1 VTDEVLHRAR
11 DRVRRLEQVRRLRA
25 AAMDQLADV
34 ERELAGLRRVHAAE
48 ERDVDKLDRRTLT
61 SIVAGALG
69 TRDER
74 LAKERAEADL
84 ARLRVEGQDA
94 RLRQLTADLAALD
107 HEMGRLADS
116 PRQYD
121 QALVDAEHTLR
132 AAGDPRAATLTQVAV
147 RIADIVVDLREYRE
161 AQRAGEAA
169 LAAVAAVLKPLG
181 AAQGWSTVD
190 MVGGSFA
197 DLVEHDK
204 LGRAQN
210 AAWYAQQALDRFAR
224 EMADI
229 GADVR
234 PRLPHVDTRWFADV
248 FFDNIITDALKH
260 RRIARTYEE
269 TAKIAR
275 WLQSCIAQ
283 LEQDRAGLASELGRL
298 RGERERLHG
307 LV

>member
-1 VTDEVLHRAR
+1 
-11 DRVRRLEQVRRLRA
+11 
-25 AAMDQLADV
+25 MGQLTDV
-34 ERELAGLRRVHAAE
+34 ERELAELRRVYAAE
-48 ERDVDKLDRRTLT
+48 ERDVDKLERRTLA

-107 HEMGRLADS
+107 HEMGQLVDA

-121 QALVDAEHTLR
+121 QALVDAEAALR
-132 AAGDPRAATLTQVAV
+132 AAGDPRTAPLTQVAV

-169 LAAVAAVLKPLG
+169 LAAVAAVLRPLG
-181 AAQGWSTVD
+181 AAQGWSTAD
-190 MVGGSFA
+190 LFGASFA

-210 AAWYAQQALDRFAR
+210 AAWHAQQALDRFAR

-234 PRLPHVDTRWFADV
+234 PRLPHVDTRWFADI

-269 TAKIAR
+269 TVKIAR

-283 LEQDRAGLASELGRL
+283 LEQDRAGLSSELDRL
-298 RGERERLHG
+298 RRERERLHG